1 MYSHLFI
8 HTVIWWCTF
17 PHEAFKQIP
26 FVFWGTWFLMTSA
39 TKVWVLTSL
48 FQPWPK
54 RTHMLVLVE
63 WAAHRNWDSIA
74 GKVTAHRISDLQMIV
89 LAHISVQCNIL
100 CIIYICIIVHF
111 SYNHMLRYIL
121 WQAEFRHILL
131 CFEAVI
137 ECVVPSR
144 HWPHPCACP
153 SWATSVHRL
162 TSPIHW
168 AILLWHEWARSPR
181 HRCWRQSKPCG
192 SVRTCEA
199 LQDRGSC
206 GALFESEHWL
216 NWLRV
221 DK

>member
-1 MYSHLFI
+1 MVLGQVSSYPSW
-8 HTVIWWCTF
+8 VICNVVDSVRDTL
-17 PHEAFKQIP
+17 EDN
-26 FVFWGTWFLMTSA
+26 MS
-39 TKVWVLTSL
+39 
-48 FQPWPK
+48 
-54 RTHMLVLVE
+54 
-63 WAAHRNWDSIA
+63 WASEMSENGRSRGGGAY
-74 GKVTAHRISDLQMIV
+74 
-89 LAHISVQCNIL
+89 
-100 CIIYICIIVHF
+100 IYICIIVHF

-181 HRCWRQSKPCG
+181 HRFWRQSKPCG